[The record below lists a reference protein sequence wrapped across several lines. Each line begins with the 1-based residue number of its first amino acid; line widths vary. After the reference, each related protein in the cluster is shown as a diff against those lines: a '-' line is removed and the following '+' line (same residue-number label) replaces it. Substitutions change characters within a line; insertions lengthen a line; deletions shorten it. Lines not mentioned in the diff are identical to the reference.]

1 MTTRRFHINRLITRG
16 FRCIILMLAFL
27 AASPYAASAASPK
40 WEQVKSGH
48 PYVKPAAAD
57 SDTEIRTARG
67 IIEVSASRPVQIKVY
82 TILGQIVSRDS
93 LPAGTSRLTVQAHG
107 IYIIRIGDLTCKVA
121 L

>member
-1 MTTRRFHINRLITRG
+1 MTTRHSHINSRIIRG
-16 FRCIILMLAFL
+16 LRCIFLMLAFL
-27 AASPYAASAASPK
+27 AASPHAASAASPK
-40 WEQVKSGH
+40 WEQVKTEH
-48 PYVKPAAAD
+48 PDAKPAAAD
-57 SDTEIRTARG
+57 SDTEIRTTRG

-82 TILGQIVSRDS
+82 TILGQLVSREN